1 MRKMTRR
8 IATALGAA
16 LLAAV
21 PAAAQVLVADAGEDL
36 LLECAAEG
44 ASATLDGTL
53 STVDGLPAQTD
64 PNAAFLWE
72 GVGVVFDDPA
82 SPTPTGTF
90 PVGLTTVT
98 LTLVYT
104 EPVSLAET
112 AVTDTVDVS
121 VGDNTPPTVEAVA
134 DPSILWPPN
143 HKLHQVDVTLVVT
156 DACDPEP
163 TVVLTSLTSNEPDD
177 GEGDGNTVGD
187 IQEAE
192 IGTDDRSFLLRAE
205 RMGGGS
211 GRIYAATYG
220 AADLSGNSTDGVVQ
234 ILVPHDQ
241 GDRAAA
247 KAAERAAQKMAKAAE
262 KAAAKAAKQA
272 AKAAKKAA
280 KQGN

>member
-1 MRKMTRR
+1 MRRMTRR
-8 IATALGAA
+8 IVTALGAA

-36 LLECAAEG
+36 LLECAADG

-53 STVDGLPAQTD
+53 STVDGLPAALD
-64 PNAAFLWE
+64 PNTAFLWE
-72 GVGVVFDDPA
+72 AVGVVFDDPA

-98 LTLVYT
+98 LTVVYT

-121 VGDNTPPTVEAVA
+121 VGDTSPPTIEAVV

-163 TVVLTSLTSNEPDD
+163 TVVLTSLVSNEPDD

-211 GRIYAATYG
+211 GRIYAATYS
-220 AADLSGNSTDGVVQ
+220 AADLSGNATNGVVQ

-241 GDRAAA
+241 GDQAAA
-247 KAAERAAQKMAKAAE
+247 KAAERAAEKMAKAAE

-280 KQGN
+280 KHGN

>member
-1 MRKMTRR
+1 
-8 IATALGAA
+8 
-16 LLAAV
+16 
-21 PAAAQVLVADAGEDL
+21 
-36 LLECAAEG
+36 
-44 ASATLDGTL
+44 
-53 STVDGLPAQTD
+53 
-64 PNAAFLWE
+64 
-72 GVGVVFDDPA
+72 
-82 SPTPTGTF
+82 
-90 PVGLTTVT
+90 VT

-121 VGDNTPPTVEAVA
+121 VGDDTPPTVEAVA
-134 DPSILWPPN
+134 DPGVLWPPN

-163 TVVLTSLTSNEPDD
+163 TVVLTTLTSNEPDD

-211 GRIYAATYG
+211 GRIYAATYS

-241 GDRAAA
+241 GDQAAI
-247 KAAERAAQKMAKAAE
+247 KAAERAAQKAAKQAA
-262 KAAAKAAKQA
+262 KQAAKAAKQA

-280 KQGN
+280 KQGG